1 MSDAVTPMAVSEPSE
16 QRTLPF
22 IFHGKAGEYFSIWIV
37 NIALSIV
44 TLGIYSAWAKVRTK
58 RYFYGNMELDGH
70 RFDYT
75 AEPLQILMG
84 RIIAIVVLSI
94 VSFASN
100 LNSVL
105 SLVAFFIYVLLIPVV
120 IVMST
125 RFNAAK
131 SRYRNIPFAFTGTIL
146 QSYLVFLILP
156 FVALLTFY
164 LAMPWVHKK
173 SQEFIYNNYRYGDR
187 KFAASFSTADFYKIY
202 GIGVLLFIV
211 PGLVLV
217 GIEFAPVIEQIA
229 KNEDG
234 TNVSVPISNP
244 ALLIGGYLLM
254 LLGGNYIGVKILNLS
269 VSKTTLDRVHGFRSD
284 MGVWTYLWISVSNF
298 ALILVTLG
306 LLYPYAQVRMTRYR
320 SEKTTALAA
329 GDLESFTADV
339 EQSSSAT
346 SEGMADFLDV
356 DLGF

>member
-1 MSDAVTPMAVSEPSE
+1 MSETAITPSVPETGRRS
-16 QRTLPF
+16 LPF

-58 RYFYGNMELDGH
+58 RYFYGNLELDGH

-84 RIIAIVVLSI
+84 RIIAVVVLAIISL
-94 VSFASN
+94 ASN
-100 LNSVL
+100 LNPMLSVV
-105 SLVAFFIYVLLIPVV
+105 SIFFYMLLIPIV

-146 QSYLVFLILP
+146 QSYWVFLILP
-156 FVALLTFY
+156 NIALLTLY

-173 SQEFIYNNYRYGDR
+173 SQEFVYNNYRYGDR
-187 KFAASFSTADFYKIY
+187 KFATHFSTADFYKIY
-202 GIGVLLFIV
+202 GIGMLLFFI
-211 PGLVLV
+211 PGLVLF
-217 GIEFAPVIEQIA
+217 GLELAPLFEQLYQA
-229 KNEDG
+229 EG
-234 TNVSVPISNP
+234 EPVSAPISNP
-244 ALLIGGYLLM
+244 AFLFAGYLLM

-269 VSKTTLDRVHGFRSD
+269 VSNTSLDGQHGFNSNL
-284 MGVWTYLWISVSNF
+284 GVWTYLWISLSNF
-298 ALILVTLG
+298 VLILVSVG
-306 LLYPYAQVRMTRYR
+306 LLFPYAQIRMTRYR
-320 SEKTTALAA
+320 SEHTSALAA
-329 GDLESFTADV
+329 DDLDNFAADV
-339 EQSSSAT
+339 EQSASAT